1 MFNSLIIIRTDA
13 STAIGTGHVMRCL
26 TLAGVLRDR
35 GASVSFI
42 CREHDGH
49 LCDRIEEQGFIVH
62 RLRKGPDPVSPSP
75 AFDPYHTPWLG
86 VSWEEDAEET
96 NQIISM
102 LDKKPDWLIVDHY
115 ALDERWEKHLRPYVS
130 RIFVIDDLADRV
142 HDCDLFLDQNLVE
155 GMETRY
161 NDKVP
166 STCGKMLGPKYALLQ
181 PIYAELHDRIPPREG
196 PIRRI
201 LIFFGGVDQNN
212 LTGIALSA
220 VMELNHPDIEVD
232 VVISEKSP
240 FYNTIRDQA
249 TGRPG
254 IILHSNLP
262 SLAPLIAKA
271 DLAIGASGTTSW
283 ERLCLGLPT
292 VVITTAENQKA
303 IAHGL
308 KEQGLVIWLG
318 HADTI
323 TAKMIRD
330 SISKLLSRRDI
341 RDWSSQC
348 SQRVDG
354 LGVMR
359 VFTALTISPDTALHV
374 RRAKLSDE
382 KILLSWAN
390 DPLNRKN
397 SFTLD
402 EISPDRHH
410 QWFYDKLRDVEN
422 VFLYIVESEDKV
434 PIGQVRFERKCEI
447 WEIHYS
453 LATEFRNR
461 GVGRSLLKAGL
472 CTFRKEHEGVIILGR
487 VKEENTPSCKVF
499 ESLNFSAKSD
509 GGGWRIS
516 VCSDA
521 GSWMNEYV
529 PDLLFDWII
538 DGHEVRWAHDAAELP
553 AGDMCF
559 FLSYGKIV
567 NNKRLMQH
575 RNNLV
580 VHASDLPRGR
590 GWSPLTW
597 QILEGADTIPVT
609 LFEAADEVDSGPIYL
624 QEHISFDGSELV
636 DDLRKEQARATI
648 NLCLTFVKEYP
659 AVLNRAKDQVGTPTH
674 YSRRFPED
682 SKIDLD
688 RSIRE
693 QINLLRVVD
702 NERYPAWFEIAGI
715 KISLNVSKNERDMNQ

>member
-1 MFNSLIIIRTDA
+1 MVLLRERNFLSNHYKNMFNSLIIIRTDA

-62 RLRKGPDPVSPSP
+62 RLRKGADPVFPSP
-75 AFDPYHTPWLG
+75 AFDPYHAPWLG
-86 VSWEEDAEET
+86 VSWEEDSEET
-96 NQIISM
+96 RRIIST
-102 LDKKPDWLIVDHY
+102 LDRKPDWLIVDHY
-115 ALDERWEKHLRPYVS
+115 ALDERWERYLRPYVS

-142 HDCDLFLDQNLVE
+142 HDCDLLLDQNLVE

-161 NDKVP
+161 DEKIP
-166 STCGKMLGPKYALLQ
+166 SSCGKMLGPEYALLQ
-181 PIYAELHDRIPPREG
+181 PIYSELHDKIPPREG

-220 VMELNHPDIEVD
+220 VMELNHPDIKVD
-232 VVISEKSP
+232 VVISKKSP
-240 FYNTIRDQA
+240 FYNTIRDQIV
-249 TGRPG
+249 GRPG
-254 IILHSNLP
+254 IVVHSNLP

-271 DLAIGASGTTSW
+271 DLAIGASGTTCW

-292 VVITTAENQKA
+292 IVITTAENQKA

-308 KEQGLVIWLG
+308 KEQGLVKWLG
-318 HADTI
+318 NADTV
-323 TAKMIRD
+323 TANMIRE

-434 PIGQVRFERKCEI
+434 PIGQVRFERKSEI

-461 GVGRSLLKAGL
+461 GVGRPLLKAGL
-472 CTFRKEHEGVIILGR
+472 CAFRKEHEGVIIFGR
-487 VKEENTPSCKVF
+487 VKEENTTSCKVF

-509 GGGWRIS
+509 GGGVAYQR
-516 VCSDA
+516 
-521 GSWMNEYV
+521 
-529 PDLLFDWII
+529 LL
-538 DGHEVRWAHDAAELP
+538 
-553 AGDMCF
+553 
-559 FLSYGKIV
+559 
-567 NNKRLMQH
+567 
-575 RNNLV
+575 
-580 VHASDLPRGR
+580 
-590 GWSPLTW
+590 
-597 QILEGADTIPVT
+597 
-609 LFEAADEVDSGPIYL
+609 
-624 QEHISFDGSELV
+624 
-636 DDLRKEQARATI
+636 
-648 NLCLTFVKEYP
+648 
-659 AVLNRAKDQVGTPTH
+659 
-674 YSRRFPED
+674 
-682 SKIDLD
+682 
-688 RSIRE
+688 
-693 QINLLRVVD
+693 
-702 NERYPAWFEIAGI
+702 
-715 KISLNVSKNERDMNQ
+715 